1 MPLGLRPDVPCDVV
15 SADYFRT
22 LGIPLVSGR
31 ESDDRD
37 RPDAIQVAIVNQAF
51 VREFFPGQNPLGK
64 HVRSGAQTGAWREIV
79 GVVGNVRQ
87 LGPSQ
92 PESPGIYIPFQQEPT
107 GDADFALRTI
117 RSPLGL
123 VAAVRAAVQAIDPAQ
138 PVYDVATMDQRLSES
153 TAPQRFSA
161 LLVGAFALLALGLAA
176 VGIYGVLAFSV
187 AQRTPEIGIRLALG
201 ARRAKILTLVLG
213 EGLRLSGLG
222 VGLGLAGSAALTRL
236 LRSAL
241 FGVSPYDPV
250 TLAAA
255 SAALVL
261 VAVMACYI
269 PARRALMIDPMS
281 ALRHE

>member
-1 MPLGLRPDVPCDVV
+1 
-15 SADYFRT
+15 
-22 LGIPLVSGR
+22 
-31 ESDDRD
+31 
-37 RPDAIQVAIVNQAF
+37 
-51 VREFFPGQNPLGK
+51 
-64 HVRSGAQTGAWREIV
+64 
-79 GVVGNVRQ
+79 
-87 LGPSQ
+87 
-92 PESPGIYIPFQQEPT
+92 
-107 GDADFALRTI
+107 
-117 RSPLGL
+117 
-123 VAAVRAAVQAIDPAQ
+123 
-138 PVYDVATMDQRLSES
+138 MDQRLSES